1 MTLTLLTGLP
11 RSGTTL
17 LCALLSG
24 LPDTV
29 ALAEPMPRQKADD
42 PVEVIANVMA
52 FAAGVR
58 ERALGLGVVPSK
70 AIAGRVIDNFM
81 EAPKEG
87 SGLRRVLSRTQDVA
101 VGKPLTEGFRLYI
114 KHPALFTAL
123 AQYLPASMQLY
134 AMVRSPLAVLAS
146 WQTIDFPVHYGHIP
160 AAEKLDPELH
170 RTLAAIPDRIDR
182 QVAVMGWFLRQFARL
197 PQGRV
202 IRYEDLTANPA
213 ATLSALQPVSGRV
226 KHDIYRQRAEDR
238 YSMVDMAELA
248 RRLERIAP
256 LAERFYPRFRHTLK
270 ETREGAPSVLRNP
283 GLDGKGQKRR
293 IDFFIGGV
301 QKGGT
306 TALASLLGQHPA
318 VRLANRKEVHFFD
331 DETQDWT
338 RPDYEAFH
346 CWFRPVAP
354 AAAVWGEATPIY
366 LFLPE
371 ALRRIRRYNP
381 AARFIV
387 CLRHPT
393 FRAHSHWRMETARGH
408 ETLGFSAAISPEGRA
423 RLLLGP
429 REARMF
435 SYVER
440 GRYDQQLRRLFA
452 LFPRENV
459 HILRTDRLWCDSGA
473 ALSGI
478 CAFLGIDPPPGPL
491 GGSAPAEYTVP
502 VDSRHVGGITPA
514 DRRRLDRVFRGSIEQ
529 TQALTGLDLS
539 DWLDPDYRE
548 PMPPPFA

>member
-1 MTLTLLTGLP
+1 MTFTLLTGLP

-17 LCALLSG
+17 LCALLTG

-29 ALAEPMPRQKADD
+29 ALAEPMSAQKTDD
-42 PVEVIANVMA
+42 PAEIIGNVHA
-52 FAAGVR
+52 FAADVR
-58 ERALGLGVVPSK
+58 ERALRLGVVPSK
-70 AIAGRVIDNFM
+70 AIAGQVIDNFM

-101 VGKPLTEGFRLYI
+101 VGKPLTNDFRLYI

-123 AQYLPASMQLY
+123 ARYLPESMHLY

-160 AAEKLDPELH
+160 AAEKLDPEL
-170 RTLAAIPDRIDR
+170 RQILAAIPDRLDR
-182 QVAVMGWFLRQFARL
+182 QVAVMGWFLRQFSRL

-213 ATLSALQPVSGRV
+213 ATLSAMQPVTGRV
-226 KHDIYRQRAEDR
+226 KHRIYRQRAEDR
-238 YSMVDMAELA
+238 YAMVDMAELA

-256 LAERFYPRFRHTLK
+256 LAERFYPRFRHTL
-270 ETREGAPSVLRNP
+270 REVRDGTPMVLRSP
-283 GLDGKGQKRR
+283 GLEGKGQRKR
-293 IDFFIGGV
+293 IDFFIAGV

-306 TALASLLGQHPA
+306 TALADMLGQHPS

-331 DETQDWT
+331 DESLDWT

-354 AAAVWGEATPIY
+354 EAAMWGEATPIY

-381 AARFIV
+381 AARFVV

-393 FRAHSHWRMETARGH
+393 FRAHSHWRMETIRGH
-408 ETLGFSAAISPEGRA
+408 ETLGFAEAVSPEGRA

-440 GRYDQQLRRLFA
+440 GRYAQQLRRLFA

-459 HILRTDRLWCDSGA
+459 HILRTDRLWQDGA
-473 ALSGI
+473 ASLAAI
-478 CAFLGIDPPPGPL
+478 CGFLGIDAPQAA
-491 GGSAPAEYTVP
+491 SPAEYRVP
-502 VDSRHVGGITPA
+502 VDSRHIGQLGA
-514 DRRRLDRVFRGSIEQ
+514 RERRRLDAVFRRSIEE

-539 DWLDPDYRE
+539 DWLDPAYEE
-548 PMPPPFA
+548 PMPSSAQTR